1 MVPPPSP
8 PAASA
13 PPPPSPSPSPLPPPS
28 PSPPLPVA
36 DEAETPLP
44 GSVLELMLLV
54 GRLKRTKRAGWVL
67 SGIPAPES
75 VSDHMY
81 RMAVAAFALPP
92 AVSAHAMKLAL
103 VHDLAEA
110 LVGDI
115 TPHDGV
121 SSEEKEQRERAAM
134 VTIRDEVLGGGAGGG
149 GSQRGGDP
157 AGQAV
162 GAQLMTLWE
171 EYEAGETPAA
181 ALVKDVDKYEMVVQA
196 YEYEK
201 ATGKDLSPF
210 FDSTAGKFR
219 TPTVRG
225 WAEPVYAARA
235 AARAAAAATAG
246 GEGRHVTDAPPS
258 PPAGSPSQRD

>member
-1 MVPPPSP
+1 MVAAASPPP
-8 PAASA
+8 
-13 PPPPSPSPSPLPPPS
+13 
-28 PSPPLPVA
+28 
-36 DEAETPLP
+36 
-44 GSVLELMLLV
+44 LLHPQ
-54 GRLKRTKRAGWVL
+54 RTKRAGWVL

-121 SSEEKEQRERAAM
+121 SGEEKERRERAAM
-134 VTIRDEVLGGGAGGG
+134 ATIRDEVLGGGV
-149 GSQRGGDP
+149 RGEDP

-162 GAQLMTLWE
+162 GSQLVALWE

-196 YEYEK
+196 FEYEK
-201 ATGKDLSPF
+201 GTFASGGLGAWAQLVFGVRLAGVVPWGRGLLSLPHVCVAW
-210 FDSTAGKFR
+210 ST
-219 TPTVRG
+219 
-225 WAEPVYAARA
+225 PVVADTAAMAART
-235 AARAAAAATAG
+235 RSAG
-246 GEGRHVTDAPPS
+246 GAVAPPVLS
-258 PPAGSPSQRD
+258 IWDSSLPRKRGCDCPIRPGLTLLASS